1 MITYKYYPPTL
12 DSMNRD
18 DLTIWDHNPVISPF
32 PVPNPSLPTAIITPP
47 ESNTATRCGE
57 ELRNRGAKPC
67 IMLCRWCWCGDYA
80 IIWVRSDWPCCAR
93 VNRCLTVP
101 SVVNRGDFNRSI
113 RSWDDWV
120 IRWRRGGRDFNRSG
134 KSNFLA
140 NSVKYIFESMLGW
153 GDKSNKEKRMDTY
166 HYNLEQFSSFLGCLI
181 FAPG

>member
-1 MITYKYYPPTL
+1 MITYKYYHPTL

-32 PVPNPSLPTAIITPP
+32 PVPNPSLPTAILTPP

-67 IMLCRWCWCGDYA
+67 ILLCRWCWCGDYA

-113 RSWDDWV
+113 RSPDRGMIGLSGDSGVGDLSTGVERVELLV
-120 IRWRRGGRDFNRSG
+120 ILHFCVFHLSL
-134 KSNFLA
+134 FLP
-140 NSVKYIFESMLGW
+140 SSLGI
-153 GDKSNKEKRMDTY
+153 
-166 HYNLEQFSSFLGCLI
+166 SFWWW
-181 FAPG
+181 